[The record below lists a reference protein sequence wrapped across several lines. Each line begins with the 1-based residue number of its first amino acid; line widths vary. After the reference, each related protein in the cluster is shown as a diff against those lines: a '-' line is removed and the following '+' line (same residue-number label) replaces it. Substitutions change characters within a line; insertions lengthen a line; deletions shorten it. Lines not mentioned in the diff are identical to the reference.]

1 MSAPDKDR
9 GPGTFMIQ
17 ACRCRRC
24 GGLLTSK
31 EGVRNG
37 IGHVCRMKTLR
48 EMPDPNQVTV
58 FDVLNDKEENTH
70 AKLTEQAA
78 IPVIIVTANQDD
90 YPRRYVARLWD
101 MSVPASTQYM
111 VLEDTLEDLR
121 KAIPAEMSRLPAAPD
136 DSIVEAWL

>member
-1 MSAPDKDR
+1 MSDDIYLAR
-9 GPGTFMIQ
+9 F
-17 ACRCRRC
+17 
-24 GGLLTSK
+24 
-31 EGVRNG
+31 EY
-37 IGHVCRMKTLR
+37 
-48 EMPDPNQVTV
+48 
-58 FDVLNDKEENTH
+58 

-101 MSVPASTQYM
+101 MSVPKSTQYM

-121 KAIPAEMSRLPAAPD
+121 KTIPAEMNRLPAAPD